1 MPLVTV
7 PEEVGS
13 MTFASGSHLC
23 ERQSDL
29 AISDESEEYFER
41 WVKEQGFPL
50 HAYGAMDAGDATFH
64 AGWTAHR
71 AQGNPTDT
79 MREVMTII
87 YFADG
92 AHINHPDNPNQ
103 QADMEAWFPGKQPGD
118 LATGPLSPLLYSR
131 ERDDIGR

>member
-1 MPLVTV
+1 
-7 PEEVGS
+7 

-23 ERQSDL
+23 ARQSDL

-50 HAYGAMDAGDATFH
+50 DAYGAMEAGDATFH

-92 AHINHPDNPNQ
+92 AHISHPDNPNQ

-118 LATGPLSPLLYSR
+118 FATGPLSPLLYSR
-131 ERDDIGR
+131 EREDIGW